1 MGEDIAQV
9 AEDFRLY
16 CLSYWSD
23 VYLFYVEWFNAAA
36 ASEVAA
42 RTW

>member
-1 MGEDIAQV
+1 MGEEIAQV

-23 VYLFYVEWFNAAA
+23 VYLKWFNAAAA
-36 ASEVAA
+36 ASEVAG